1 MPTKNASNARSV
13 ARKTSKRRI
22 SNREKKK
29 ESGLIN
35 SLHEWGEDYYGAGDY
50 YEKPVNSNMS
60 KTHNY
65 NDYYKKGGKQ

>member
-1 MPTKNASNARSV
+1 MPTKNVSYAKPV

-22 SNREKKK
+22 SKGEK
-29 ESGLIN
+29 EEGSSLIN
-35 SLHEWGEDYYGAGDY
+35 SLHEWGEDYYGAEDY

-65 NDYYKKGGKQ
+65 NDYRKKADKQ

>member
-1 MPTKNASNARSV
+1 MPTKNVSYAKPV

-22 SNREKKK
+22 SKGEKEKG
-29 ESGLIN
+29 SSLIN
-35 SLHEWGEDYYGAGDY
+35 SLHEWGEDYYGAEDY

-65 NDYYKKGGKQ
+65 NDYRKKADK

>member
-1 MPTKNASNARSV
+1 MPTKNVSYAKPV

-22 SNREKKK
+22 SKGEKEKG
-29 ESGLIN
+29 SSLIN
-35 SLHEWGEDYYGAGDY
+35 SLHEWGEDYYGAEDY

-65 NDYYKKGGKQ
+65 NDYRKKADKQ

>member
-1 MPTKNASNARSV
+1 MPTKNASNARPV

-35 SLHEWGEDYYGAGDY
+35 SLHEWGEDYYGAEDY
-50 YEKPVNSNMS
+50 YEKTVNSNMS

-65 NDYYKKGGKQ
+65 NDYHKKADK